1 MATGGRSSPRSSVI
15 SAWYATFI
23 MACSIP
29 IRRFSRQCPWR
40 GSVRSPIGRARSS
53 KPDEDELGLWV
64 SGLDELSASSDGL
77 GAYLTSLSRATA
89 AGKHLFTLYG
99 GFFAVLASACRTE
112 WIIARNWL
120 WRVPELSRSG
130 PPPPR
135 YYLARLHRY
144 VARENAQQLWEL
156 DEALVGC
163 SCDECSD
170 RQPIELEYHDLMKHS
185 VEVRAEEISEWSPRS
200 AALMITKLEEDLSD
214 FLDRLLAANPTDL
227 MWHRILR
234 SSQHI
239 NSWISALRFLT

>member
-1 MATGGRSSPRSSVI
+1 M
-15 SAWYATFI
+15 
-23 MACSIP
+23 
-29 IRRFSRQCPWR
+29 
-40 GSVRSPIGRARSS
+40 
-53 KPDEDELGLWV
+53 